1 VLSYPPRD
9 IWPEKVYSLPEL
21 SYPETCNACYELL
34 DVNLALGR
42 GLAPAIHFGDSAL
55 TYEQLANDVMRI
67 AGALKDRG
75 VKAGDCVMLRLFNR
89 PHFISAFLAILRIG
103 AVAVPTAP
111 LLRYRE
117 ISVIVEN
124 ADPVLLISEPD
135 LWDEI
140 TKLSPATVRCAK
152 VSDLLSGAS
161 FQECVPTP
169 KDTPA
174 VLLYTSGSTGTPK
187 GCMHSHADLLATCD
201 SYARYILEPTPN
213 DRFGGHPTMAFA
225 YGLGGLLLFPLRF
238 GASTVLLERFTPDA
252 MVASIRDNGV
262 TIAFCAPISLR
273 LIMKTATS
281 LKESV
286 RTLRLVVSAGETLP
300 ASVYRAWMES
310 TGVEV
315 LDGLGSTEMLHIFIS
330 GRPGLSR
337 AGATGQVVPGYQA
350 AVLDERTLLP
360 VPDGE
365 AGLLAVKGPT
375 GCRYLRLTYR
385 QQSYVRQGWNIPGDI
400 YVRDSDGF
408 FYYQCRNDDII
419 ISGGINIAAPEVE
432 SVLLE
437 HPEVLEAAVVASPD
451 DLHGMVP
458 KAFVVLH
465 NTYKATDALKKE
477 LQDFVRSEIAPYKYP
492 RKIEFVKELPK
503 TSTGKILRT
512 ELRRSEFE
520 V

>member
-310 TGVEV
+310 TGVEE
-315 LDGLGSTEMLHIFIS
+315 LEGLGSTEMLHIFIS

>member
-1 VLSYPPRD
+1 
-9 IWPEKVYSLPEL
+9 
-21 SYPETCNACYELL
+21 LL

-42 GLAPAIHFGDSAL
+42 GLAPAIHFDDSVL
-55 TYEQLANDVMRI
+55 TYEQLANDAMRI

-152 VSDLLSGAS
+152 VSDLLSGAP
-161 FQECVPTP
+161 FRECVPTP

-201 SYARYILEPTPN
+201 SYARYILEPSPN

-252 MVASIRDNGV
+252 MVASIRDHGV

-273 LIMKTATS
+273 LIMQTATS

-330 GRPGLSR
+330 ARPGRSR
-337 AGATGQVVPGYQA
+337 GGATGQVVPGYQA

-385 QQSYVRQGWNIPGDI
+385 QQAYVRQGWNIPGDI

-458 KAFVVLH
+458 KAFIVLH